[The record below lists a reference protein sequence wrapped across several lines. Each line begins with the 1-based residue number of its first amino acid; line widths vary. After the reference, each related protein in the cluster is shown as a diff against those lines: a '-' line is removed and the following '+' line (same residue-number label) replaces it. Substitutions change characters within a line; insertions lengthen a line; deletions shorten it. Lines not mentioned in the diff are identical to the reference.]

1 MIGVFCEA
9 GRRPSRSDAFTIVVT
24 KYVKSTSSES
34 FRMKVGIGSR
44 LHDLVGDNTMAR
56 RTFSS
61 EQTRSS
67 VSVELTAGCDGSD
80 EGGQL
85 AVLALTDST
94 FFLKN

>member
-1 MIGVFCEA
+1 MDVFCEA
-9 GRRPSRSDAFTIVVT
+9 GRRPSRSEAFIIAVT
-24 KYVKSTSSES
+24 NVKSTSSES

-44 LHDLVGDNTMAR
+44 LHDLVAR
-56 RTFSS
+56 RTSSS

-67 VSVELTAGCDGSD
+67 VSVKLTAGCDGSD

-94 FFLKN
+94 FFSNN